1 MCKEGIFPG
10 KFTQTFCGTPDYIAP
25 EVCLIMRNFVI
36 LIKLQQHKFAE
47 CDAFSWNWK
56 QHYQPQLFCNLQLLY
71 RSVCVSRYPQLR
83 RLCLSKVLPA
93 LPRAGSA
100 FRLWTVVLNSV
111 ACTVTV
117 ACHLNSTQKVVT
129 VHLLV
134 TVVTYVPPYFMHSC
148 RQTCIVI
155 QIYIIYSM
163 SVVTFYMFVRIYP
176 TSSK

>member
-1 MCKEGIFPG
+1 VRDDYTRPSRLLNTSEGR
-10 KFTQTFCGTPDYIAP
+10 DNSSLA
-25 EVCLIMRNFVI
+25 VNV
-36 LIKLQQHKFAE
+36 
-47 CDAFSWNWK
+47 
-56 QHYQPQLFCNLQLLY
+56 
-71 RSVCVSRYPQLR
+71 
-83 RLCLSKVLPA
+83 LSKVLPA